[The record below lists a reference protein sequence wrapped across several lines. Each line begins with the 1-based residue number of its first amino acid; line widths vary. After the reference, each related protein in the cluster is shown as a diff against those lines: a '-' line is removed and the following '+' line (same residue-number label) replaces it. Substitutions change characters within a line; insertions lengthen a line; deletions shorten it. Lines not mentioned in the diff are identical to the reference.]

1 VRVEFQKDAE
11 RRRVD
16 GAGAEEGQQAG
27 RRRHRFG
34 QSGGGSKSR
43 ASQLTKFLAQA
54 ERIIS
59 PGLLLG

>member
-43 ASQLTKFLAQA
+43 
-54 ERIIS
+54 
-59 PGLLLG
+59 PPN